1 MVGFN
6 AVVNGDMVFERAVEV
21 LGTAERAAEWMGCKD
36 SRLGVR
42 PDDLVKTDDGMAQV
56 LHCLRRLELGQPV

>member
-6 AVVNGDMVFERAVEV
+6 AALNGDMVFERAVEV

-36 SRLGVR
+36 SLLGVK
-42 PDDLVKTDDGMAQV
+42 PDDLVKTDDGMTQV